1 MSTLKTQENDGDV
14 VAYLQSVRP
23 ERRRKDA
30 MTLLPLFQDV
40 TDLPARMWG
49 DSLVGFGA
57 YDYTY
62 KSGHSGRW
70 PLAVFSPRKA
80 AMSVYV
86 MPGFGN
92 YSDLLDQL
100 GPHKHSVSC
109 LYLTRLDRV
118 DLDILRRLIARSV
131 QDMRQMYPEN

>member
-70 PLAVFSPRKA
+70 PLTGFSPRKA
-80 AMSVYV
+80 GCLSMSCR
-86 MPGFGN
+86 G
-92 YSDLLDQL
+92 LA
-100 GPHKHSVSC
+100 
-109 LYLTRLDRV
+109 TT
-118 DLDILRRLIARSV
+118 LIFWISWDHTNIPYHACI
-131 QDMRQMYPEN
+131 